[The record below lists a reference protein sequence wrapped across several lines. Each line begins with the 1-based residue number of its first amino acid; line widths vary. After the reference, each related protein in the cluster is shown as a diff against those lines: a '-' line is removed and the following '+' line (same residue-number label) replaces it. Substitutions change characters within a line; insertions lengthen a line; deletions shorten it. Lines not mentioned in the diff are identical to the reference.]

1 MLKST
6 IVFTQVTSDLVKL
19 EYYREL
25 TAKDIR
31 QSIILVIKSFTEAT
45 TFLNHANQEADLI
58 RTKNIATSLPKDLY
72 LLAKD
77 VAIPLEWL
85 FDDYINARVNTIKAE
100 AVV

>member
-58 RTKNIATSLPKDLY
+58 RTKNIATSLPKDL
-72 LLAKD
+72 
-77 VAIPLEWL
+77 
-85 FDDYINARVNTIKAE
+85 
-100 AVV
+100 

>member
-85 FDDYINARVNTIKAE
+85 FDVYINARVNNIKAE

>member
-1 MLKST
+1 M
-6 IVFTQVTSDLVKL
+6 
-19 EYYREL
+19 
-25 TAKDIR
+25 AKDIR

-45 TFLNHANQEADLI
+45 TFLNHADQEADLT

-85 FDDYINARVNTIKAE
+85 FDDLHKCKG
-100 AVV
+100 

>member
-77 VAIPLEWL
+77 VAIPLE
-85 FDDYINARVNTIKAE
+85 
-100 AVV
+100 